1 MKRLF
6 GLLIF
11 FQLSAFG
18 WSQTMTIDFK
28 DGFSQKYNMKDIEAI
43 TFSQSEDSIQEQ
55 DNHPTD
61 ENVKDIYSNLSL
73 YNVEREACRCR
84 YIRWTALSPIPENT
98 GANAFYKAGN
108 MTGIP
113 YTSAME
119 IDKMVGFDIS
129 YTSFMTAAN
138 NPYSMLYTENIRD
151 NGSVYGFTYAH
162 PARGTVAGWA
172 GMVCNILPTLCT
184 GMKIPYD
191 TGMFAYLASKGDF
204 VKVYPQNAQGVRI
217 GDILW
222 QSGHAMLIQNVWRG
236 DNGEVTRIEVS
247 HGGWYTPETY
257 EVSPGVYDVFD
268 TPEKFDYV
276 LRQRN
281 AIIYRNSSL
290 YKNCNYQELPFLIKP
305 ITPEESG
312 GHPEWYPDGAYSY
325 IPNEPY
331 EYNDDICT
339 FAGDYACFREGY
351 RIVINYNLK
360 EEKNW
365 QSVELYKNDVLFGSY
380 LLTSDIGTYDRG
392 PENYPAEKAALVPS
406 HSFDLSFLNLT
417 YGKYKA
423 RLKDGNGNYSDY
435 TYFEVVDTQVSY
447 SKKANGKTRI
457 NFSSSYGQPFYL
469 RLSKSD
475 GGPKCIYELTEEDIT
490 NGYCIIDVADIVKK
504 QYNNLNQGDTVL
516 KVYFKGEYGVVTNK
530 PIGCSF

>member
-1 MKRLF
+1 
-6 GLLIF
+6 
-11 FQLSAFG
+11 
-18 WSQTMTIDFK
+18 MTIDFK
-28 DGFSQKYNMKDIEAI
+28 DGSSQKYNMNDIEAI
-43 TFSQSEDSIQEQ
+43 IFSQDIDSDQEK
-55 DNHPTD
+55 DDIPIT
-61 ENVKDIYSNLSL
+61 ENGKEQYPDISY
-73 YNVEREACRCR
+73 YNVERKACRCR
-84 YIRWTALSPIPENT
+84 YIRWTSLSPIPT
-98 GANAFYKAGN
+98 SSGAYPYYQAGDKV
-108 MTGIP
+108 GIP

-129 YTSFMTAAN
+129 YTTFMTAAN
-138 NPYSMLYTENIRD
+138 NPYSMLYTENVRD

-162 PARGTVAGWA
+162 PARSTVGGWA
-172 GMVCNILPTLCT
+172 GMACNILPTLCT

-204 VKVYPQNAQGVRI
+204 VKVYPQNAQGVQI

-222 QSGHAMLIQNVWRG
+222 QNGHARLVQNIWRG
-236 DNGEVTRIEVS
+236 DNGLVEKIEVS
-247 HGGWYTPETY
+247 TGGTSSPEYMYNTPDAFDADLEKRK
-257 EVSPGVYDVFD
+257 GV
-268 TPEKFDYV
+268 
-276 LRQRN
+276 
-281 AIIYRNSSL
+281 IYRNVHL
-290 YKNCNYQELPFLIKP
+290 YQNDKYEELPFP
-305 ITPEESG
+305 IIPLTG
-312 GHPEWYPDGAYSY
+312 DDYPSDAYSY
-325 IPNEPY
+325 IPEIPY
-331 EYNDDICT
+331 KYNNDICT
-339 FAGDYACFREGY
+339 FAGDYACFREEY

-365 QSVELYKNDVLFGSY
+365 QSVELYKNDVLYGSY
-380 LLTSDIGTYDRG
+380 LLTNDTGTYDRG
-392 PENYPAEKAALVPS
+392 PENYPTEKAALVPS